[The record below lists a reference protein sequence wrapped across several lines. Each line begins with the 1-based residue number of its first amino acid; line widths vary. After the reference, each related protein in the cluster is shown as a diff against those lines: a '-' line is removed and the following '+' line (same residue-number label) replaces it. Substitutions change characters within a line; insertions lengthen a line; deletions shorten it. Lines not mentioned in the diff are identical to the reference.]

1 MSTFQPNRGSDLH
14 QHVCVFTAEPARL
27 VGRGGGGCGGG
38 GAVGTD
44 GGGLGNALAALR
56 KQELDHLARLATQG
70 NRQAR
75 ATRGRRDRGEP
86 VGRHGLWP
94 AGAPPAPSASVSTR
108 QHTNQ
113 RPSSHQLA
121 PVSTPTSARHHAR
134 QPAPVTHP
142 ASSAHTLVEPHAP
155 HTEQHTRTNMCAR
168 LHGSQSILHSDWS
181 RVGQGGMARV
191 GFGWVERQ
199 GGARGGKG
207 NRDKERQ
214 RPRQR

>member
-14 QHVCVFTAEPARL
+14 QHVRVFTAEPARL
-27 VGRGGGGCGGG
+27 VGRGGCGCGGG

-75 ATRGRRDRGEP
+75 ATRGRCDRGEP

-113 RPSSHQLA
+113 RPSSRPPA
-121 PVSTPTSARHHAR
+121 SARHAPR
-134 QPAPVTHP
+134 QQRAHSSRAPRAAHGTTHTDQHVRPPAWITVDSPQR
-142 ASSAHTLVEPHAP
+142 L
-155 HTEQHTRTNMCAR
+155 EQ
-168 LHGSQSILHSDWS
+168 S
-181 RVGQGGMARV
+181 RAGWDGT
-191 GFGWVERQ
+191 GWVRL
-199 GGARGGKG
+199 G
-207 NRDKERQ
+207 
-214 RPRQR
+214 